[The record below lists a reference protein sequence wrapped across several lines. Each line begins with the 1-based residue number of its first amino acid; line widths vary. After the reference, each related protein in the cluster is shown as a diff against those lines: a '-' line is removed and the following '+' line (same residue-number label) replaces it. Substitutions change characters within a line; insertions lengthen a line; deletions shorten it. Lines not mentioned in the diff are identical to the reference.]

1 MGLTPVEG
9 LVMGTRSGDVDLG
22 AITYLM
28 DKLNLSVADLNTI
41 INKKSGVLG
50 VSGVSSDMRD
60 IEDAISK
67 GNERAKLAL
76 EMFEYR
82 LLKYIGAYTAALNG
96 VDVIVFTGGI
106 GENQTITREYI
117 CEGLNYL
124 GVKYNKEL
132 NAKSRGEEIEI
143 STPDSKVRVVV
154 IPTDEELTI
163 ATDTMNLVTK

>member
-9 LVMGTRSGDVDLG
+9 LVMGTRCGDVDLG
-22 AITYLM
+22 AMTYLM
-28 DKLNLSVADLNTI
+28 EKEGLDAAGVNAV
-41 INKKSGVLG
+41 INKKSGVMG

-60 IEDAISK
+60 IEAAIAA

-76 EMFEYR
+76 DMFEYR

-96 VDVIVFTGGI
+96 VDVLVFTGGI
-106 GENQTITREYI
+106 GENQMQTRDYI
-117 CEGLNYL
+117 CRGLEYL
-124 GVKYNKEL
+124 GVKYDAEL
-132 NAKSRGEEIEI
+132 NGKTRGEEIEI

-163 ATDTMNLVTK
+163 ASDTVALVK